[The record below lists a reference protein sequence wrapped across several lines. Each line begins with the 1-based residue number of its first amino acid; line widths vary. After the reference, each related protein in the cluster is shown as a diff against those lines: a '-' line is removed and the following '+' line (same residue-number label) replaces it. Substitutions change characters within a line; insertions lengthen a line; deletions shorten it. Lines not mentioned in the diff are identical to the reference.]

1 MARVQWV
8 SIVGVASAVLA
19 AFACGGTVD
28 RTGTS
33 SVGPDDE
40 PLGTGG
46 RSGSGGASSGGA
58 PRGSGGS
65 GTGSVPVLPD
75 ARYDDPGCK
84 PAKKIEGPRECDT
97 MSQSGCGTGE
107 RCVPYVDYGE
117 KCAAEEVGTRCEIA
131 GEGRQGDDCTS
142 ELCAGG
148 FVCVTGG
155 AGFVCARLCRMSAS
169 GDECPPGLLCSPLD
183 VDGFAVCS

>member
-1 MARVQWV
+1 MSRVQWV
-8 SIVGVASAVLA
+8 SFVAVASAVLVA
-19 AFACGGTVD
+19 SACGGTVD
-28 RTGTS
+28 RTGTAS
-33 SVGPDDE
+33 AGPGDD
-40 PLGTGG
+40 PPSTGG
-46 RSGSGGASSGGA
+46 RSGSGGAFSGGA
-58 PRGSGGS
+58 PQASGGS
-65 GTGSVPVLPD
+65 ATGSVPGLPD

-84 PAKKIEGPRECDT
+84 PTKKVEGRRECDT
-97 MSQSGCGTGE
+97 VAQTGCSSGE

-117 KCAAEEVGTRCEIA
+117 ECEAEEVGTRCEVA

-183 VDGFAVCS
+183 VDGFSVCS